1 MSEEAPKGASSFN
14 RLEEGDGVADLSAH
28 PDPIINVAVTRQKS
42 SEAEAEEYAVA
53 VASALA
59 EILVEVLNPLY
70 RSHPDLAPE
79 GNTVPRLPKP
89 KLMS

>member
-1 MSEEAPKGASSFN
+1 MIMDKE
-14 RLEEGDGVADLSAH
+14 VAKEIIDLVKQGSYLL
-28 PDPIINVAVTRQKS
+28 DNSVAVARQKS

-70 RSHPDLAPE
+70 RNHPELAPE
-79 GNTVPRLPKP
+79 GYAVPRRPRP
-89 KLMS
+89 PGPN